1 MKGLRKGA
9 ARGRSVQDILEDET
23 TQQSFVDD
31 VRNFVRG
38 FEAPSFSREEKNLVK
53 LKAFFDAKLPR

>member
-1 MKGLRKGA
+1 
-9 ARGRSVQDILEDET
+9 
-23 TQQSFVDD
+23 